1 VLLGADHAM
10 YAAKEAGRDRFVS
23 RPTAE
28 QTGSAARERLTWPG
42 RIRQA
47 LADDEFELHAQP
59 IVDLATGDLHQHE
72 LLIRLPGDNGELI
85 MPASFLYTAE
95 RFGLARELDRWVV
108 SRAIDMV
115 ARGHHLAVNVSSE
128 SLTDPG
134 LALFVEERL
143 DRAGANPCDLV
154 FEITER
160 AAISSFAQ
168 AQAFTEQMAGIGC
181 RFALDDFGAGFGSF
195 YYLKHLPLDYLK
207 IDGEFV
213 RGLPQSR
220 TDQILVASVVELARG
235 LGKKTIAEYVGDQ
248 DTVELLRELGVDYAQ
263 GFHTGRPAPVS
274 EALST

>member
-1 VLLGADHAM
+1 M
-10 YAAKEAGRDRFVS
+10 
-23 RPTAE
+23 
-28 QTGSAARERLTWPG
+28 
-42 RIRQA
+42 
-47 LADDEFELHAQP
+47 P
-59 IVDLATGDLHQHE
+59 I
-72 LLIRLPGDNGELI
+72 
-85 MPASFLYTAE
+85 
-95 RFGLARELDRWVV
+95 
-108 SRAIDMV
+108 
-115 ARGHHLAVNVSSE
+115 
-128 SLTDPG
+128 
-134 LALFVEERL
+134 FVEECL
-143 DRAGANPCDLV
+143 ARAGANPRDLV
-154 FEITER
+154 FEVTER

-168 AQAFTEQMAGIGC
+168 AQGFIDHVTGLGC
-181 RFALDDFGAGFGSF
+181 RFALDDFGAGFGCF